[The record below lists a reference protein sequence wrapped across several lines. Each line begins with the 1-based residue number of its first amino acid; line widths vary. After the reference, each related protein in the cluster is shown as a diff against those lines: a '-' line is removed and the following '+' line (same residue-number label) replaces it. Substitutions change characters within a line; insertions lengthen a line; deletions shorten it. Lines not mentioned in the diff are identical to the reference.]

1 MPSDQARFLNQNN
14 QPLKWLIKYL
24 KRRLIFELLGCP
36 KYLAPAITEAH
47 QRILWISLS
56 APSLGDALMDASGR
70 HLLDGRTVDLL
81 TSSKNAALFS
91 GDRYFRA
98 VFTDPEE
105 TKRAC
110 AKEPYDLC
118 ILDAFNPRVLLTK
131 HRICPKTD
139 FVGMY
144 GFLNGFEVHRT
155 CFSFA
160 RLEQLLGLPNQSTK
174 PWAVHHALGGS
185 GWQRFRNP
193 AAPLRVAIGVGGEW
207 AYRTYTGWADVIV
220 QLIRSMPGLE
230 VYLLGSDNGLALA
243 KQIEQ
248 DDRVSGVLVNNLVG
262 QLSLDQTAA
271 VLRHSD
277 VYLGADGG
285 LWHLAVGAGV
295 PSVVVFAAKALFDE
309 SGGRVGL
316 ETRDQAPCL
325 TIHVPTDVNEA
336 RPTEIVEL
344 ALDLIKRTGPD

>member
-1 MPSDQARFLNQNN
+1 M
-14 QPLKWLIKYL
+14 KWLIKYI
-24 KRRLIFELLGCP
+24 KRRFIFELLGCSRH
-36 KYLAPAITEAH
+36 LVPAITGTH

-56 APSLGDALMDASGR
+56 APSLGDALMDTSGR
-70 HLLDGRTVDLL
+70 RLLDGRTVDLL
-81 TSSKNAALFS
+81 TSPKNAALFS

-98 VFTDPEE
+98 VFINPEQA
-105 TKRAC
+105 KRAY
-110 AKEPYDLC
+110 ESDPYDLC
-118 ILDAFNPRVLLTK
+118 ILDDFNPRVLLVK
-131 HRICPKTD
+131 RRICRGTA
-139 FVGMY
+139 FVGLY

-174 PWAVHHALGGS
+174 PWAVHHALGRS
-185 GWQRFRNP
+185 GRQRFRNP

-220 QLIRSMPGLE
+220 QLILSMAGLE
-230 VYLLGSDNGLALA
+230 VYLLGSDNGLVLA
-243 KQIEQ
+243 KQIAQ
-248 DDRVSGVLVNNLVG
+248 DNRVSGGLVHNLVG
-262 QLSLDQTAA
+262 QLSLEQSAE
-271 VLRHSD
+271 VLRLSD

-285 LWHLAVGAGV
+285 LWHLAVGAGI

-316 ETRDQAPCL
+316 ETSDQAPCL

-336 RPTEIVEL
+336 RPTQISEL
-344 ALDLIKRTGPD
+344 ALDLIKRTEPD